1 MQPSNKSEFEHNFM
15 VKLTDAH
22 MCETHLDSKPKELL
36 IDDDSNKYFASLFL
50 ENRPDVIAVQHTE
63 RLLFEVELCRNMP
76 NDVENC
82 DRNKKYFAV
91 NLSLNKS
98 DSRYALKNFTILL
111 PLGEFNDSN
120 RNGIVTIQSH
130 SKNACG
136 GFYTEPFMLSA
147 AEVKRKKLS
156 FRGNESCSKI
166 IVSNVSDS
174 SRYYQPSAFSNEEAT
189 ESPSAQFGDKQYQN
203 GDGSTWKV
211 VLGIVFVVAACL
223 FVIMVLVFGYF
234 FRDCGYLSVFR
245 PQQLVS
251 DQNALYP
258 NANEHAAYLQGNRGQ
273 VIPLHYPPS
282 QSYRQVPMTSLQAR
296 SLESDM
302 DADYGV
308 DYTYIVDSSVSSGS
322 NSSNCEY

>member
-15 VKLTDAH
+15 VEPPEIVE
-22 MCETHLDSKPKELL
+22 CETHLDSKPKELL
-36 IDDDSNKYFASLFL
+36 IDDGSRKYFASVFL
-50 ENRPDVIAVQHTE
+50 ENEPDVVTVQNTN
-63 RLLFEVELCRNMP
+63 RLLFEVELCRNMT

-82 DRNKKYFAV
+82 DKNKKYFAV
-91 NLSLNKS
+91 NLSLKKS
-98 DSRYALKNFTILL
+98 DHRHALKNFTILL
-111 PLGEFNDSN
+111 PLGEFYDSN
-120 RNGIVTIQSH
+120 RNDIVKIQSH
-130 SKNACG
+130 SENACAG
-136 GFYTEPFMLSA
+136 KYTTSFLLSA

-166 IVSNVSDS
+166 IVSNVSNS
-174 SRYYQPSAFSNEEAT
+174 SIDYQPSALLNEEAT

-223 FVIMVLVFGYF
+223 IVIMVLVFGYF
-234 FRDCGYLSVFR
+234 LRDCGYLFLFR

-273 VIPLHYPPS
+273 DIPLHYPPS

-296 SLESDM
+296 SLESNV

-308 DYTYIVDSSVSSGS
+308 DYTNVVDSFVSNGIS
-322 NSSNCEY
+322 SSNCEY